1 MIPSV
6 PIPISVSFD
15 AHDNEVDMKYD
26 YLSMFENAQTNQ
38 VVDSNNPHD
47 AITNVIERWG
57 LGLKVEHQTHTQ
69 VAQLK
74 AKAKFAKEQIMELQG
89 QLLTMESWAEKVE
102 CEVVEL

>member
-57 LGLKVEHQTHTQ
+57 LGLKVEHQTHT
-69 VAQLK
+69 
-74 AKAKFAKEQIMELQG
+74 
-89 QLLTMESWAEKVE
+89 
-102 CEVVEL
+102 